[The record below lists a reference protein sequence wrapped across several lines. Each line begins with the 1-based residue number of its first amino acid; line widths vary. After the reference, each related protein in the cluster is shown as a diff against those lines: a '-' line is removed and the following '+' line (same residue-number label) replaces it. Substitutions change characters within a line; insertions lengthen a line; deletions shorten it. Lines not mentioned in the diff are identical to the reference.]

1 MCSKK
6 WPDFENGD
14 TFLKNPYSIG
24 IDTFRFVIAKD
35 SLDVFLKKLGIFNKI
50 AKSNRNIQIQEYVSQ
65 KFKSQKTNHK
75 KHPFNVR
82 YINLKRGNKSLSNT
96 ILLIS
101 NSISCHQYSKNN
113 KKAYEHY
120 VEVVFAG
127 LHQPSKN
134 IHKEVFK
141 VLKAFLKRF
150 KIHTMDM
157 ASDFDFKGRLRDLLR
172 QSGKIMKYLSN
183 GSRVRNEGDSIYFN
197 DTINTCGLRKILLYD
212 KYKKQK
218 FYHKENIN
226 PDFMDWKRCEI
237 TLEIKERFF
246 RWVENDG
253 LDGGIDLLNDMAL
266 CLGMRGIIGLSV
278 GVLSKQIQ
286 KLKDLRKAI
295 NFKPI
300 AILNRSENRLNM
312 KIA

>member
-1 MCSKK
+1 M
-6 WPDFENGD
+6 N
-14 TFLKNPYSIG
+14 TNYSIG
-24 IDTFRFVIAKD
+24 IDTFRFIIAKD
-35 SLDVFLKKLGIFNKI
+35 SLEVFLKKLALFDKI
-50 AKSNRNIQIQEYVSQ
+50 AKSNRNIQIHEYVTQ

-101 NSISCHQYSKNN
+101 NSISCHHHSKIN

-127 LHQPSKN
+127 LHQPSKDIN
-134 IHKEVFK
+134 PDIFK

-150 KIHTMDM
+150 KIHTLDI
-157 ASDFDFKGRLRDLLR
+157 ASDFDFKGHLRDLLK

-183 GSRVRNEGDSIYFN
+183 GFRTRNEGDSIYFN
-197 DTINTCGLRKILLYD
+197 ETINTHGLRKILLYD

-226 PDFMDWKRCEI
+226 PDFIDWKRCEI
-237 TLEIKERFF
+237 TLQIKERFF
-246 RWVENDG
+246 KWVENDG
-253 LDGGIDLLNDMAL
+253 LDGGISLLNDMAL
-266 CLGMRGIIGLSV
+266 CLGVRDIIGLDV

-286 KLKDLRKAI
+286 KLKDLRRAI
-295 NFKPI
+295 DFKPI
-300 AILNRSENRLNM
+300 AITRKMGNSLKSV